1 MHPGLGYCYIL
12 PIRHD
17 ISITSPPAVAIS
29 ARDVTMT
36 PHRST
41 WLLLASSM
49 TSALMRPTP
58 SSVRRSPRNRSQLR
72 TRTLLS
78 HDGWT
83 ATLDQASGQT
93 YYYNE
98 QTGQSQWEPPPQAAW
113 QHPAGTNQVLW
124 RLAGSTGII
133 NRKDRRYNLRRHD
146 VQVLSRYNMFKQ
158 KLTVSRKQCLVS
170 CLADGTATLT
180 SIGRGPTLWRE
191 RGGPWCSVQ
200 KGERLTLTDGDG
212 IALDCNNP
220 EGAAFECLAK
230 RAVQQGQ
237 GGYPQGSSS
246 YAQQRQLPYPWEQ
259 LTDQSGQAYYSNP
272 QTGESQWDPPQHGGS
287 QQQLF

>member
-1 MHPGLGYCYIL
+1 
-12 PIRHD
+12 
-17 ISITSPPAVAIS
+17 
-29 ARDVTMT
+29 
-36 PHRST
+36 
-41 WLLLASSM
+41 M
-49 TSALMRPTP
+49 TSAILRP
-58 SSVRRSPRNRSQLR
+58 SASVRRSPRNRVQLR
-72 TRTLLS
+72 TRALLA

-83 ATLDQASGQT
+83 ATFDQVGQT

-98 QTGQSQWEPPPQAAW
+98 QSGQSQWEPPQVAW
-113 QHPAGTNQVLW
+113 QHPPGINQVLW
-124 RLAGSTGII
+124 RVAGSAGII

-146 VQVLSRYNMFKQ
+146 EQVLSRYNMFKQ

-200 KGERLTLTDGDG
+200 KGEGLTLTDGDG

-230 RAVQQGQ
+230 RVVQQGQ
-237 GGYPQGSSS
+237 GGYPQGSR
-246 YAQQRQLPYPWEQ
+246 YAQQGQPELPYPWEQ
-259 LTDQSGQAYYSNP
+259 LTDQNGHAYYSNP
-272 QTGESQWDPPQHGGS
+272 QTGESQWDPPQQGGS
-287 QQQLF
+287 QQQGGYPQQGGYL

>member
-1 MHPGLGYCYIL
+1 
-12 PIRHD
+12 
-17 ISITSPPAVAIS
+17 
-29 ARDVTMT
+29 
-36 PHRST
+36 
-41 WLLLASSM
+41 M
-49 TSALMRPTP
+49 TSAILRP
-58 SSVRRSPRNRSQLR
+58 SASVRRSPRNRVQLR
-72 TRTLLS
+72 TRALLA

-83 ATLDQASGQT
+83 ATFDQDRGQT

-98 QTGQSQWEPPPQAAW
+98 QSGRSQWEPPQVAW
-113 QHPAGTNQVLW
+113 QHPSGINQVLW
-124 RLAGSTGII
+124 RVAGSAGII

-146 VQVLSRYNMFKQ
+146 EQVLSRYNMFKQ

-200 KGERLTLTDGDG
+200 KGESLTLTDGDG

-220 EGAAFECLAK
+220 EGATFECLAK

-237 GGYPQGSSS
+237 GEYPQGSSCTE
-246 YAQQRQLPYPWEQ
+246 QGQLPYPWQQ
-259 LTDQSGQAYYSNP
+259 LTDHIGQVYYSNP
-272 QTGESQWDPPQHGGS
+272 QTGESQWDPPQQGNS
-287 QQQLF
+287 QQQGGYPQQGSYL